1 MLAPPAR
8 RRPKRLDALGR
19 RALPAALLAI
29 SLAGSAFAQA
39 SDPLPSWNDGAA
51 KKSSTDFVARVTAQG
66 SPDFVP
72 PELRVATF
80 DNDGTLWCEQ
90 PFYFQLAFVYHTD
103 AEREYAYDRNS
114 RIGRLDKALDEARKR
129 GWTVVDMKADW
140 KTIFPNP

>member
-1 MLAPPAR
+1 MPWNFFS
-8 RRPKRLDALGR
+8 R

-39 SDPLPSWNDGAA
+39 SDPLPSWNDGAT
-51 KKSSTDFVARVTAQG
+51 KKSITDFVARVRAQG
-66 SPDFVP
+66 SPDFVT
-72 PELRVATF
+72 PELRIAKF

-90 PFYFQLAFVYHTD
+90 RFYFQLAFVHHTD

-114 RIGRLDKALDEARKR
+114 RIGRLDKALDEARTR
-129 GWTVVDMKADW
+129 GWTVFDMKADW

>member
-1 MLAPPAR
+1 MFAPPAR
-8 RRPKRLDALGR
+8 RRPKRLDALDFFSR

-39 SDPLPSWNDGAA
+39 PDPLPSWNDGAT
-51 KKSSTDFVARVTAQG
+51 KKSITDFVARVTAQG
-66 SPDFVP
+66 SPDFVT
-72 PELRVATF
+72 PELRIATF

-90 PFYFQLAFVYHTD
+90 PFYFQFAFLHHTD
-103 AEREYAYDRNS
+103 AEREYAYD
-114 RIGRLDKALDEARKR
+114 IGRLDKALDEARKR

>member
-1 MLAPPAR
+1 MR
-8 RRPKRLDALGR
+8 WDFFSR
-19 RALPAALLAI
+19 RALPAALLAN

-39 SDPLPSWNDGAA
+39 SDPLPSWNDGAT
-51 KKSSTDFVARVTAQG
+51 KKSITDFVARVTAQG
-66 SPDFVP
+66 SPDFVM
-72 PELRVATF
+72 PELRIATF

-90 PFYFQLAFVYHTD
+90 RFYFQLAFVHHGD

-114 RIGRLDKALDEARKR
+114 LIGRLDKALDEARKR